1 MRFRVTC
8 KIKREEDERIREI
21 GCADADGS
29 TRRFKEDE
37 AIALIESG
45 KAEFYVDR
53 PEGHTV
59 EVIVALSREGHKY
72 LKTEADGEKPN
83 NLLSLP
89 TCSSHVPTQP
99 PPRAVVP
106 ARSHGAN

>member
-1 MRFRVTC
+1 MKYRITC
-8 KIKREEDERIREI
+8 KVKHETYERITEI
-21 GCADADGS
+21 GCVDENGS
-29 TRRFKEDE
+29 YRRFAEDE
-37 AIALIESG
+37 AISLIERRE
-45 KAEFYVDR
+45 AEFYVDR

-59 EVIVALSREGHKY
+59 KVIVALSHEGHKF

-89 TCSSHVPTQP
+89 ACKAHVSAP

-106 ARSHGAN
+106 ARSHGAC

>member
-1 MRFRVTC
+1 MKYQVTC
-8 KIKREEDERIREI
+8 KVKYEEHERISEI
-21 GCADADGS
+21 GCVDQSG
-29 TRRFKEDE
+29 TQRRFKEDE
-37 AIALIESG
+37 AINLIEMRE
-45 KAEFYVDR
+45 AEFYVDR

-59 EVIVALSREGHKY
+59 RVIVAVSPQGHKF

-89 TCSSHVPTQP
+89 TCKAHVAPQP

-106 ARSHGAN
+106 AHSHAVC